1 MIDGYIARRLS
12 AKLLLMT
19 IGFVMLAEL
28 VLFFPSAAVFR
39 QNWLMERVDQAGI
52 LTQALTGVPDYEASE
67 MLTQDFMEQT
77 GVELLSAKRDG
88 MTELL
93 LGSPPS
99 SVEYVAVDM
108 TDPDRRPLFRD
119 TFADYFSS
127 GDERLRVTALS
138 PVSYGII
145 LNAFCYCLW

>member
-52 LTQALTGVPDYEASE
+52 LTQALSYYR
-67 MLTQDFMEQT
+67 QN
-77 GVELLSAKRDG
+77 
-88 MTELL
+88 
-93 LGSPPS
+93 
-99 SVEYVAVDM
+99 
-108 TDPDRRPLFRD
+108 
-119 TFADYFSS
+119 
-127 GDERLRVTALS
+127 VTA
-138 PVSYGII
+138 
-145 LNAFCYCLW
+145 